1 VAKEFDAEALSATIA
16 GFLATQVLM
25 MRFLAKE
32 GVIDKDRL
40 ITYLEGALEAMRPGI
55 QDSRALLPLSQLL
68 NSLRAPSDD
77 VFLQ

>member
-1 VAKEFDAEALSATIA
+1 MAKEFDAEALSAAIA
-16 GFLATQVLM
+16 GFLASQVLM

-40 ITYLEGALEAMRPGI
+40 IAYLENALEAMRPGI
-55 QDSRALLPLSQLL
+55 QDQRALLPLNQLL